1 MENADASIDSP
12 CGLRSVALFEWWD
25 KVHMPTGHSIE
36 GLIKWVRRDEWRD
49 RFDEVIDRHI
59 GAACRGAGIGLEEL
73 AEVVGGHSVSNL
85 WGCAF
90 EDFVSSGP
98 DESNVAVDYLRRR
111 GWKESPGTRAYVD
124 ALRRSTMSLYE
135 VSDIVIG
142 ESFLARDM
150 VRGGEPVRVFER
162 SATRS
167 LKQWDRIA
175 ARIVT
180 ALGKTQIT
188 GALLAFDH
196 QLADK
201 ALVSIERVRK
211 KARAEAI
218 KLARSLGRMA
228 GDEGIASVAGV
239 EEVLAGSAFM
249 FSALWLDDVLRRALN
264 PTLPAMQNT
273 DGEPLEFI
281 TLHFPIISKAK
292 LAAIRA
298 AFDALPALRKEND
311 TFWNWL
317 ETAKKT
323 PKPVRKA
330 DGAQTFS
337 TAMDDGAIV
346 LGNVEISDK
355 AVTLSVN
362 SQARSERGR
371 AMLEPALAGLVR
383 APLIE
388 RQTVEQMMAASP
400 RRPRTNMDAPPL
412 PPDELRQ
419 VVHQGLT
426 DHYRR
431 TLDEP
436 VPALGNRS
444 PRQAAKT
451 AKGRDKVVTW
461 LKMLENS
468 SGRHEPDDPMASYD
482 FTWIWEELGVTDH
495 RQ

>member
-1 MENADASIDSP
+1 MAA
-12 CGLRSVALFEWWD
+12 GQ
-25 KVHMPTGHSIE
+25 SIE
-36 GLIKWVRRDEWRD
+36 GLIKWVRRDAWRD
-49 RFDEVIDRHI
+49 QFEDAFERHI
-59 GAACRGAGIGLEEL
+59 GATCRGAGIDPNEL
-73 AEVVGGHSVSNL
+73 AEIIGDHGVSNL

-98 DESNVAVDYLRRR
+98 DEANVAVDYLKRR
-111 GWKESPGTRAYVD
+111 GWKESAGTRAYID

-135 VSDIVIG
+135 VSNIVVG

-180 ALGKTQIT
+180 VLGKTQIT

-196 QLADK
+196 QLADE
-201 ALVSIERVRK
+201 ALASIERVRK
-211 KARAEAI
+211 KARAGAL
-218 KLARSLGRMA
+218 KLARSLGRA
-228 GDEGIASVAGV
+228 ADDEEIASVTGV

-264 PTLPAMQNT
+264 PNLPAMQNT

-281 TLHFPIISKAK
+281 TLHFPIISKAR
-292 LAAIRA
+292 LAAVRA
-298 AFDALPALRKEND
+298 ALDALPALRKEND

-317 ETAKKT
+317 ETAKKA
-323 PKPVRKA
+323 PKPARKA
-330 DGAQTFS
+330 AGAQTFS
-337 TAMDDGAIV
+337 TTMDDGAIV
-346 LGNVEISDK
+346 LGSVEISDK

-371 AMLEPALAGLVR
+371 AMLQTALVGLVR
-383 APLIE
+383 APLVE

-400 RRPRTNMDAPPL
+400 RRSRTTLDAPPL
-412 PPDELRQ
+412 PPDELKQ
-419 VVHQGLT
+419 VVHQSLT

-436 VPALGNRS
+436 IPALGNRS

-451 AKGRDKVVTW
+451 AKGRDKVVAW

-468 SGRHEPDDPMASYD
+468 SERHKPDDPMASYD
-482 FTWIWEELGVTDH
+482 FTWMWEELCVAEH
-495 RQ
+495 RL

>member
-1 MENADASIDSP
+1 MAA
-12 CGLRSVALFEWWD
+12 
-25 KVHMPTGHSIE
+25 GHSIE
-36 GLIKWVRRDEWRD
+36 GLIKWGRRDEWRD
-49 RFDEVIDRHI
+49 KFADAFERHI
-59 GAACRGAGIGLEEL
+59 GVACRGAGVDLDELTEIIGDH
-73 AEVVGGHSVSNL
+73 GVSNL
-85 WGCAF
+85 WGCVF
-90 EDFVSSGP
+90 EDFVSSGS
-98 DESNVAVDYLRRR
+98 DETNIAVDYLRRR
-111 GWKESPGTRAYVD
+111 GWKESGGTRAYID
-124 ALRRSTMSLYE
+124 ALRHSKMSLYE
-135 VSDIVIG
+135 VSAIVVG

-162 SATRS
+162 SATRT

-180 ALGKTQIT
+180 VLGKTQIT

-201 ALVSIERVRK
+201 ALASIERVRK
-211 KARAEAI
+211 KARAEAL
-218 KLARSLGRMA
+218 KHARTLGRA
-228 GDEGIASVAGV
+228 PEDEEIAFVTGA

-249 FSALWLDDVLRRALN
+249 FSSLWLDDVLRRALN
-264 PTLPAMQNT
+264 PRLPAMQNT

-298 AFDALPALRKEND
+298 ALDALPALRKESD
-311 TFWNWL
+311 SFWNWL

-323 PKPVRKA
+323 PKPARKVA
-330 DGAQTFS
+330 GAQTFS
-337 TAMDDGAIV
+337 TAMDDGTIV
-346 LGNVEISDK
+346 LGNVEIGDK

-371 AMLEPALAGLVR
+371 AMLEPVLACLVR
-383 APLIE
+383 APLVE
-388 RQTVEQMMAASP
+388 RQTVEQMMAATP
-400 RRPRTNMDAPPL
+400 RRSRETLDPPL
-412 PPDELRQ
+412 PPGEMKQ

-431 TLDEP
+431 TLDDP
-436 VPALGNRS
+436 IPALGNRS

-451 AKGRDKVVTW
+451 GKGRDKVVAW

-468 SGRHEPDDPMASYD
+468 SGRHEPDDPIASYD
-482 FTWIWEELGVTDH
+482 FAWMWEELGVADH